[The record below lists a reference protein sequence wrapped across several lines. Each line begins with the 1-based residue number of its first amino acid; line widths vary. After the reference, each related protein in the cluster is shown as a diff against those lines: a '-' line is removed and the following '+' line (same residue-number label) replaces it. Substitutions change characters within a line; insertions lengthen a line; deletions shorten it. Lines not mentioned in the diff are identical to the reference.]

1 MRFNPS
7 ILQMPEVWERKV
19 MRLPKEDV
27 AVSGA
32 LLSVNI
38 TEAGK
43 EKVS

>member
-1 MRFNPS
+1 M
-7 ILQMPEVWERKV
+7 LEVRERKV

-32 LLSVNI
+32 PLSANM
-38 TEAGK
+38 TEVGK